1 MTKSSLTYNERMQ
14 FSLSLVACILG
25 MCLTLIMR
33 TGLSSKIELGAPLL
47 ISAVTLLLM
56 AGIFRSRSKKSQYS
70 Q

>member
-33 TGLSSKIELGAPLL
+33 TGLSSKIKIKLGAPLL
-47 ISAVTLLLM
+47 ISAATLLLM
-56 AGIFRSRSKKSQYS
+56 AGIFRSRCKKR
-70 Q
+70 

>member
-1 MTKSSLTYNERMQ
+1 MQ

-33 TGLSSKIELGAPLL
+33 TGLSSKIKIELGAPLL

-56 AGIFRSRSKKSQYS
+56 AGIFRSRSKKRQYS